1 VIEEGRSTRQLP
13 QYWKKEAVMSLSKF
27 ALIATLGVSL
37 AACETTGQ
45 KQGAGTVIGAVGGA
59 IAGAQFGKGD
69 GKLAATAVG
78 TLLGAIVGSEIGK
91 SLDHADQLALAQ
103 TTQQTLEVAPSGH
116 TNSWRNPDSGNSGT
130 ITPTQAYTKN
140 DGQPCREFQQTVTIG
155 GDIEEAYG
163 TACRQADGTWKIG
176 NR

>member
-1 VIEEGRSTRQLP
+1 
-13 QYWKKEAVMSLSKF
+13 MSLSKL
-27 ALIATLGVSL
+27 ALITALGVSL

-69 GKLAATAVG
+69 GKLAATAAG
-78 TLLGAIVGSEIGK
+78 TLLGAIVGSEVGK
-91 SLDHADQLALAQ
+91 SLDRADQLALAQ
-103 TTQQTLEVAPSGH
+103 TTQQTLEVAPSGR

-130 ITPTQAYTKN
+130 ITPTQTYTKN

-155 GDIEEAYG
+155 SDIEEAYG
-163 TACRQADGTWKIG
+163 TACRQADGTWKIVSK
-176 NR
+176 